1 MNHDI
6 DLLISNYYRWGCVN
20 KNISNEGVKELA
32 VNISKL
38 TNLIQLDLNLD
49 R

>member
-1 MNHDI
+1 MTI
-6 DLLISNYYRWGCVN
+6 NYSWDN
-20 KNISNEGVKELA
+20 LNNNISNEGVKELG

-38 TNLIQLDLNLD
+38 TNLTKLNLNLG